1 MTMFMRIDKLRGN
14 VSGGKFDGCFK
25 IDSFQWGCG
34 MAIYDNNQGFREFS
48 QPSLS
53 EVTISLP
60 FDAHLTLLCG
70 LQLAGAEFAEIEL
83 IFPDHT
89 CVLGQVA
96 VSGFSISGGVKKKK
110 TQGKE
115 VVAMNASLSLNFVSF
130 SLRNNVTEGNSNFH
144 ESYYHLTEKKSIIDG
159 FLIPSRPRS
168 KNDRFGDDDD
178 AGGDDKIVLE
188 KKLTSF
194 ANKKWKD
201 LDTSAP
207 FSLDYF
213 TAHLAPKE
221 VKEEDKSTTAPTT
234 TIAELAPEL
243 DYDTSNLKD
252 D

>member
-34 MAIYDNNQGFREFS
+34 MAIYDNNQGFREYS

-130 SLRNNVTEGNSNFH
+130 SLRNNFTEGDSNFH
-144 ESYYHLTEKKSIIDG
+144 ESYYHLSEKKSIIDG
-159 FLIPSRPRS
+159 YLIPPRPRS
-168 KNDRFGDDDD
+168 KTDRFGDEEE
-178 AGGDDKIVLE
+178 AGEDKIVLE
-188 KKLTSF
+188 KKFTSF
-194 ANKKWKD
+194 ANKKWKE
-201 LDTSAP
+201 LDSSAP

-221 VKEEDKSTTAPTT
+221 DKIELKSTSSTT
-234 TIAELAPEL
+234 TTKAEIAAVE
-243 DYDTSNLKD
+243 DDLKD